1 MTIAI
6 SVAVVTIAFLVYHFT
21 SGSETLRRKIE
32 AWSGDTSTSFNHV
45 VFSRLLGLILFG
57 GLPLL
62 TIAFVTDFQFRNF
75 GFRSPPGADSWMWI
89 AILSTGIIVLNF
101 FNAPKKA
108 NLAMY
113 PQIRMPVWT
122 PNTLF
127 ISAITWILYLAAYE
141 FMFRG
146 FLLYALYDELGM
158 IAAIAINTSIYSMA
172 HVPKGRTE
180 ALGAIPL
187 GALLCYLT
195 LITGS
200 ILIAFTVHVVMAL
213 TNEWFS
219 LRVHPEMKIV
229 RK

>member
-6 SVAVVTIAFLVYHFT
+6 PVAVVTIAFLIYHFA
-21 SGSETLRRKIE
+21 SGSETLKHKTT
-32 AWSGDTSTSFNHV
+32 AWFGETNTSYSTVIFNR
-45 VFSRLLGLILFG
+45 FLGLIVYG

-62 TIAFVTDFQFRNF
+62 AIAFVANFHFQDF
-75 GFRSPPGADSWMWI
+75 GFRSKPGTDSWMWI
-89 AILSTGIIVLNF
+89 AILSVVIIIMNF
-101 FNAPKKA
+101 INAPNKA

-113 PQIRMPVWT
+113 PQMRISVW
-122 PNTLF
+122 NTNTII

-158 IAAIAINTSIYSMA
+158 IAAIAINTSIYSLV
-172 HVPKGRTE
+172 HIPKGKTE

-187 GALLCYLT
+187 GVLLCYLT
-195 LITGS
+195 LLTGNL
-200 ILIAFTVHVVMAL
+200 LIAFLVHVLMAL
-213 TNEWFS
+213 SNEWFS
-219 LRVHPEMKIV
+219 LRVHPEMKVV